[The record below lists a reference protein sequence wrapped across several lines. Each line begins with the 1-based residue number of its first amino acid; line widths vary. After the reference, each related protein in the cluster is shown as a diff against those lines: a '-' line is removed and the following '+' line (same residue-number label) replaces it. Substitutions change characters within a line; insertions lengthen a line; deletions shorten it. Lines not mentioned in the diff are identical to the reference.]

1 MRAPIFSDNKIKN
14 RERKRERKNHLHKIW
29 WLRIFELNWCVSIS
43 TFDNHFFFLSK
54 LFVCYFGVCSFGFRI
69 SFSLLCVFF
78 FFLLDETKFSLRLI
92 CLRFSVT
99 RTEVMVVLAIL
110 EWATLQFFLMSL
122 NECWFSH
129 CWFLLFG
136 RYFQIYCVTNI
147 DYGIQTK
154 IDSIDSGQMN
164 FKSLLFHF
172 IFIWFF
178 FI

>member
-78 FFLLDETKFSLRLI
+78 FFARWDEVFPSLDLFAIFGDKDRSYGCPGHFEMGNITIFFNVIKRMLVFSLLI
-92 CLRFSVT
+92 SFIRTLFSNLLRDEHWLRHSNQN
-99 RTEVMVVLAIL
+99 
-110 EWATLQFFLMSL
+110 W
-122 NECWFSH
+122 
-129 CWFLLFG
+129 
-136 RYFQIYCVTNI
+136 
-147 DYGIQTK
+147 
-154 IDSIDSGQMN
+154 
-164 FKSLLFHF
+164 
-172 IFIWFF
+172 
-178 FI
+178 